1 MNIHAY
7 KGLNS
12 TRAKMVL
19 LAFFTA
25 CYFLIFGLI
34 DQNIWLNVTLGSV
47 IAYAFSEVGVKA
59 AAAYRNNNDT
69 TN

>member
-1 MNIHAY
+1 MVHDY

-19 LAFFTA
+19 LAFFTS

-34 DQNIWLNVTLGSV
+34 SESTWLTITLGSV
-47 IAYAFSEVGVKA
+47 IAYAFSEVGVKGVD
-59 AAAYRNNNDT
+59 AYRT
-69 TN
+69 KTNE

>member
-1 MNIHAY
+1 MVHEY

-34 DQNIWLNVTLGSV
+34 SESTWLNVTLGSI
-47 IAYAFSEVGVKA
+47 IAYAFSEVGVKSVD
-59 AAAYRNNNDT
+59 AYRTKDNGELP
-69 TN
+69 